1 MGFALYTLGSILAF
15 IAIGMVGPSVI
26 VVVSAF
32 TLVVNL
38 VLSPR
43 ILQETRLWSDW
54 VGDCIIDGYCVFY
67 LIFHFQLFT
76 KVAVFFI
83 VVGICLAIT
92 ATETNKDNAP
102 VSVKSMALQVSS
114 TKAMVTF
121 LLVSV
126 SPVSCWH

>member
-54 VGDCIIDGYCVFY
+54 VGDCIIDGYCAFY
-67 LIFHFQLFT
+67 LTFDFQPLT

-92 ATETNKDNAP
+92 ATETNEDNAP

-121 LLVSV
+121 
-126 SPVSCWH
+126 